1 MCYICFYRK
10 GNEESEGTVA
20 YLKDKLQTVE
30 SLLHATRAEQKT
42 TETELQTE
50 LRAVKRELQAT
61 RVEQKITKT
70 ELRAVKR
77 ELQATKEEHLAA
89 RTERQTTNE
98 EYAELARNIGNPFSC
113 CLVGGLI
120 VVST

>member
-30 SLLHATRAEQKT
+30 SLLHATK
-42 TETELQTE
+42 TEL
-50 LRAVKRELQAT
+50 L
-61 RVEQKITKT
+61 T

-77 ELQATKEEHLAA
+77 ELQATKGEFLAA

-98 EYAELARNIGNPFSC
+98 EYVELARNIGNPFSC

-120 VVST
+120 E